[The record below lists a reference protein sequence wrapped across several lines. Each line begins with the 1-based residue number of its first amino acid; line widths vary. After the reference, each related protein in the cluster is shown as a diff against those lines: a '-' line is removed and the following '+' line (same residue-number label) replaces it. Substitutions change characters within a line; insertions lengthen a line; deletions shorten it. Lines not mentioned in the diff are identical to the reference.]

1 MDTTNS
7 DIYMVHDVKTYT
19 NVIAH
24 KLLQKETTAINYYNN
39 KLLP

>member
-1 MDTTNS
+1 
-7 DIYMVHDVKTYT
+7 MVHDAKTYT

-24 KLLQKETTAINYYNN
+24 KLLQQETIAINYYNN